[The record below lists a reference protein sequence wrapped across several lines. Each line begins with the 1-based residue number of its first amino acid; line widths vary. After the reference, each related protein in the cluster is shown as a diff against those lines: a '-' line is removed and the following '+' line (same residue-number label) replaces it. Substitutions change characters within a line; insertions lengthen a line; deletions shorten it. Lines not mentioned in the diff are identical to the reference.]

1 MAEKKKS
8 IIEESLL
15 EFKTIED
22 ALKANTKE
30 ILASTMKEEIEK
42 VVRESLEEQ
51 GWKYMGEQNNRP
63 IFKII
68 Y

>member
-42 VVRESLEEQ
+42 VVRESLEET
-51 GWKYMGEQNNRP
+51 
-63 IFKII
+63 
-68 Y
+68 

>member
-51 GWKYMGEQNNRP
+51 EEIEDNEELEGLDD
-63 IFKII
+63 
-68 Y
+68 

>member
-42 VVRESLEEQ
+42 VVRESLEETE
-51 GWKYMGEQNNRP
+51 GLKSN
-63 IFKII
+63 KS
-68 Y
+68 